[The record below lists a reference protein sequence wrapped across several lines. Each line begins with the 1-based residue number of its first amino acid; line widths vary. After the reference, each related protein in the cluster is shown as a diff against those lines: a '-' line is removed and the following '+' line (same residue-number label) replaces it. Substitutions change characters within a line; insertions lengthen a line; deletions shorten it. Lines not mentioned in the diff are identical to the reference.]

1 MTVMAVG
8 QVDPVVGDIDG
19 NLDLAVTA
27 VREAAGRGATVVAL
41 PVGCLTGLP
50 VGDLAERSAFTAA
63 VAAASQRLAGVAAEL
78 GVAVALADGQP
89 EAGLVGAAAEVRVF
103 GSLAAAE
110 AAPAGG
116 ELVVLDAVPAHVGS
130 LGDLRRRVLALAGRC
145 EKLAFANLAG
155 ATDDVV
161 FAGGSLVAAGAVS
174 QGRYLESDLVLEG
187 ERRPGPVLAE
197 AGVAEIA
204 YRVICA
210 GLAAYGRK
218 NGITKAVLGLSGG
231 IDSALVAVMAAD
243 VFGGSNVIGVSM
255 PSAYSSQ
262 HSRNDAALTARVNG
276 IDYRVIP
283 IEELVSAFQA
293 ANPLTG
299 VASENLQA
307 RVRGVLLMGISN
319 QEGGLVLATGNRT
332 EVAVGY
338 STIYGDTVGGY
349 APLGDADKTLV
360 WQMARWRNELA
371 DAQGATPPIPE
382 SSITKPPSAELAPG
396 QQDSDSLPPYARLD
410 PLVQDALVGQY
421 TRSEL
426 VARGH
431 QAADVDRLFTLA
443 SRAEWKRRQY
453 APAPQ
458 LHPRGFRRGRQV
470 PITSRWREQ
479 V

>member
-19 NLDLAVTA
+19 NLEQVVAA
-27 VREAAGRGATVVAL
+27 VRAAAGRGATVVAL
-41 PVGCLTGLP
+41 PVGSLTGLP
-50 VGDLAERSAFTAA
+50 LGDLGARPAFQAA
-63 VAAASQRLAGVAAEL
+63 VAAAAQRLVAVASEL
-78 GVAVALADGQP
+78 GVAVAVADGWDA
-89 EAGLVGAAAEVRVF
+89 AGLVGAAAEVEVF

-110 AAPAGG
+110 AAPGG
-116 ELVVLDAVPAHVGS
+116 GAAVVLDALPAHVES
-130 LGDLRRRVLALAGRC
+130 LGAVRRRVLALAERWG
-145 EKLAFANLAG
+145 KLAFANLAG

-161 FAGGSLVAAGAVS
+161 FAGGSLVAAGQVS
-174 QGRYLESDLVLEG
+174 QGRYLEADVVVEG
-187 ERRPGPVLAE
+187 EQRPGPVLAE
-197 AGVAEIA
+197 ASTAEIA

-218 NGITKAVLGLSGG
+218 NGISKAVLGLSGG

-243 VFGGSNVIGVSM
+243 VFGGGNVIGVSM

-262 HSRNDAALTARVNG
+262 HSRDDAELTARVNG
-276 IDYRVIP
+276 IDYRVLP
-283 IEELVSAFQA
+283 IADLVAAFQA
-293 ANPLTG
+293 AYPLTG
-299 VASENLQA
+299 VAGENLQA

-360 WQMARWRNELA
+360 WQMSRWRNELA
-371 DAQGATPPIPE
+371 EAEGATPPIPE

-396 QQDSDSLPPYARLD
+396 QQDSDSLPPYSRLD
-410 PLVQDALVGQY
+410 PLVQDALVGQH